1 MFSVDNVSS
10 NYPMLVLQFQQ
21 SEPKFAYLLE
31 QLNRLLKEFCSHVS
45 KKFFFFF
52 FWNFIILIF
61 STSNDLLEIFTSQA
75 HLHVKFPYVIIF
87 ISQFFYFETR
97 IFSHY

>member
-45 KKFFFFF
+45 KKFFFLFF
-52 FWNFIILIF
+52 F
-61 STSNDLLEIFTSQA
+61 
-75 HLHVKFPYVIIF
+75 
-87 ISQFFYFETR
+87 FETLL
-97 IFSHY
+97 F